1 MRTLPL
7 LSLLGYLLLTGC
19 GEPAPTAAAPAVA
32 TLLAPAG
39 PPPVYAD
46 FAEVRPLFAQRN
58 DTTYLIN
65 FWATWCKPCLE
76 ELPLLQ
82 QLQDARADDPLRV
95 ILVSLD
101 TEAAA
106 IDRIPA
112 YLAGRAI
119 DLPTVVLTDERRSWM
134 RELDAHWDGA
144 LPTTFVYRNELRY
157 VYRRNFRT
165 LPDVTAAVAP
175 LLGQ

>member
-1 MRTLPL
+1 MRLL
-7 LSLLGYLLLTGC
+7 LSLLLPALFLSC
-19 GEPAPTAAAPAVA
+19 GDAVPDTVAAPVSS
-32 TLLAPAG
+32 LLAPAG
-39 PPPVYAD
+39 PPPVYHD
-46 FAEVRPLFAQRN
+46 FEDLSALFSQRN

-82 QLQDARADDPLRV
+82 QLQDSRSEAPLRI

-101 TEAAA
+101 TEAGA

-119 DLPTVVLTDERRSWM
+119 SLPTVVLTDERQSWM
-134 RELDAHWDGA
+134 RGLDEHWDGA
-144 LPTTFVYRNELRY
+144 LPTTFVYRNDLRY
-157 VYRRNFRT
+157 IYRRNFRT
-165 LPDVTAAVAP
+165 LPDVAAAVEP
-175 LLGQ
+175 LLRQ

>member
-1 MRTLPL
+1 MRLLLPFLFLAL
-7 LSLLGYLLLTGC
+7 LSTC
-19 GEPAPTAAAPAVA
+19 GDPAPSEPAPPVS

-46 FAEVRPLFAQRN
+46 YAEVSALFAQRN

-82 QLQDARADDPLRV
+82 QLQDSCSDAPLRV

-101 TEAAA
+101 TEAGA
-106 IDRIPA
+106 IARIPD
-112 YLAGRAI
+112 YLSGRAI
-119 DLPTVVLTDERRSWM
+119 DLPTLVLTDERRTWM
-134 RELDAHWDGA
+134 RALDENWDGS
-144 LPTTFVYRNELRY
+144 LPTTFVYRNALRY
-157 VYRRNFRT
+157 IYRRNFRT
-165 LPDVTAAVAP
+165 LPDAAAAVEP
-175 LLGQ
+175 LLRQ